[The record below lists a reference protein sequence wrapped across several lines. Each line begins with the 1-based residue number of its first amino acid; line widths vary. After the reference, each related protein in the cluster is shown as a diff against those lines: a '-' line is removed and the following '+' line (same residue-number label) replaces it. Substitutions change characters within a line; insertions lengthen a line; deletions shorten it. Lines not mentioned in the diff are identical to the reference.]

1 MKVLFTAVGSIGSRH
16 INNLTTLCTEKG
28 INLTIDAIRYSE
40 RELSSELRSKIR
52 NEVRVQSQ
60 LESHYDILFVTDE
73 TRTHYDNIIRYQS
86 LCKHMFIEKPIFDA
100 LDYPIDKINP
110 QSDKSV
116 YYVAAPIRFSNYYR
130 RLRELVN
137 NNDVYSARIIFS
149 SYMPSWQPGRDYR
162 KSFRCFEARGG
173 GVDIDLLHE
182 LDYALELFGKPEKV
196 YRVTGKYS
204 NLEMDACDLA
214 VYILEYKDKVIEIH
228 LDYFGRVRNRQTELY
243 TQDDVIVVDFNKHS
257 LERRATSQREEY
269 GEENQFYQDEM
280 AYFIELVLSEG
291 KMININTPSKAYQ
304 TLKVTKGII

>member
-1 MKVLFTAVGSIGSRH
+1 MNVLFTAVGSIGSRH
-16 INNLTTLCTEKG
+16 INNLTALCAEKG
-28 INLTIDAIRYSE
+28 IDLTIDAIRYSE

-52 NEVRVQSQ
+52 NEIRVQSQ

-73 TRTHYDNIIRYQS
+73 TRTHYDNIIRYRS
-86 LCKHMFIEKPIFDA
+86 LCEHMFIEKPIFDT
-100 LDYPIDKINP
+100 LDYPIDEIKP

-116 YYVAAPIRFSNYYR
+116 YYVAAPIRFSNYYNQ
-130 RLRELVN
+130 LRKLVDN
-137 NNDVYSARIIFS
+137 NNVYSARIIFS
-149 SYMPSWQPGRDYR
+149 SYMPSWQLGRDYR
-162 KSFRCFEARGG
+162 KSFRCFESRGG

-196 YRVTGKYS
+196 YRVAGKYS

-214 VYILEYKDKVIEIH
+214 VYILEYKDKVVEIH

-257 LERRATSQREEY
+257 TERRVTSQSEEY
-269 GEENQFYQDEM
+269 GEENQFYQNEM